1 MAQTG
6 DTISVQCG
14 CGKKLKAPSTAVGKR
29 AKCPACG
36 NVLTIEL
43 PPPPPAEDDPL
54 GAMYDLAE
62 AEKAAS
68 TNAAEEGPRCPKCG
82 SELAAGSV
90 LCVNC
95 GYDLRSGKKATTIK
109 AAPVAAAP
117 GKGKPLAYAEKE
129 ERPAAEGNYFMGIL
143 FGLLFA
149 AGGAAVCAVATYFL
163 DDVPFLSLVAR
174 WSVLGIGYLAGL
186 GVDKG
191 YKGGNLFA
199 GMTAAGVTLVV
210 ALVTKFVVLAAII
223 APGVKKALDR
233 ASFGSR

>member
-129 ERPAAEGNYFMGIL
+129 ERPPAEGNYFMGIL

-149 AGGAAVCAVATYFL
+149 AGGAAVSRGGHVFPGRRPLPEPGRAGACWGSDISPDSAWTRDTRAATSS
-163 DDVPFLSLVAR
+163 PA
-174 WSVLGIGYLAGL
+174 
-186 GVDKG
+186 
-191 YKGGNLFA
+191 
-199 GMTAAGVTLVV
+199 
-210 ALVTKFVVLAAII
+210 
-223 APGVKKALDR
+223 
-233 ASFGSR
+233 